1 MFAELPPPPQT
12 EYVYQVNDIKD
23 TVRGAYAEVAEADTQ
38 GKCCGNGRSCCGVP
52 CGTDAAYTVELGYS
66 EEDLKGIPEGAN
78 MGLGCGNPQK
88 IADLREG
95 ETVLDLGAGGGFDAF
110 LASRKVGPKGK
121 VFGVDM
127 TPTMISKARKN
138 AEKGGFKNV
147 EFLLGEIEHLPL
159 PDNTVD
165 VVISNCVINLSTDKP
180 QVFKEAFRVLKKGGR
195 IAISDIVASKPLP
208 PEILNNKEL
217 YCGCISGA
225 LPIPVIKEALVKA
238 GFTDIRIEPDESS
251 RMFIK
256 DWAPGS
262 NAENYV
268 VSAKI
273 KATKA
278 K

>member
-1 MFAELPPPPQT
+1 MFADLPPPPHT

-66 EEDLKGIPEGAN
+66 QEDLKGMPEGAN

-95 ETVLDLGAGGGFDAF
+95 EAVLDLGSGGGFDAF
-110 LASRKVGPKGK
+110 LASKKVGPKGI

-180 QVFKEAFRVLKKGGR
+180 QVFKEAFRVLKNGGR
-195 IAISDIVASKPLP
+195 IAISDIVADKPLP
-208 PEILNNKEL
+208 PEILNDKEL

-225 LPIPVIKEALVKA
+225 LPIPAIKEALVKA

>member
-1 MFAELPPPPQT
+1 MFADLPPPPQT
-12 EYVYQVNDIKD
+12 EYVYQVNEIKD
-23 TVRGAYAEVAEADTQ
+23 AVRGAYAEVAEADAQ

-52 CGTDAAYTVELGYS
+52 CGTDVAYTVELGYS
-66 EEDLKGIPEGAN
+66 KEDLKGMPEGAN
-78 MGLGCGNPQK
+78 MSLGCGNPQK
-88 IADLREG
+88 IADLKEG
-95 ETVLDLGAGGGFDAF
+95 EAVLDLGSGGGFDAF
-110 LASRKVGPKGK
+110 LASKKVGPKGI

-127 TPTMISKARKN
+127 TPIMISKARKN
-138 AEKGGFKNV
+138 AEKGGFQNV

-180 QVFKEAFRVLKKGGR
+180 QVFKEAYRVLKKGGR
-195 IAISDIVASKPLP
+195 IAISDIVAYKPLP
-208 PEILNNKEL
+208 SEILNNKEM

-225 LPIPVIKEALVKA
+225 LPISTIKAALAQA

-251 RMFIK
+251 KEFIK

-262 NAENYV
+262 GAENYV

-273 KATKA
+273 KAIKA